1 MTDSRFQRLLA
12 EVVFPLIGLL
22 FWKWTFDFILWFY
35 AIDVFLIA
43 GVSVW
48 RHKKYKSSTGLI
60 LPWLELLIVLLL
72 IVLFGKELGS
82 SLKEFLAYKDM
93 GFSQGYLLLPII
105 GLSEWMRWKVEHKTG
120 VVMLTTNAQHLL
132 KIACFALLG
141 VAMVV
146 FPLGKEASYCFLVI
160 LTLVSLINKPLII
173 RK

>member
-72 IVLFGKELGS
+72 IVLFGKEL
-82 SLKEFLAYKDM
+82 AAD
-93 GFSQGYLLLPII
+93 
-105 GLSEWMRWKVEHKTG
+105 
-120 VVMLTTNAQHLL
+120 N
-132 KIACFALLG
+132 
-141 VAMVV
+141 
-146 FPLGKEASYCFLVI
+146 
-160 LTLVSLINKPLII
+160 
-173 RK
+173 